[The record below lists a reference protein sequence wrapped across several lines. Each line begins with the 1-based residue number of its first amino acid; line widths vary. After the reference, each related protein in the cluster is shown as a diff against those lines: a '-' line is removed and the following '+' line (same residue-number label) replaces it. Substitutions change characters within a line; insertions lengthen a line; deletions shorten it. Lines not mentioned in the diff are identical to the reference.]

1 MMSKL
6 KTTLFSERGMNATN
20 FVFFLLI
27 CILRGNWSIAA
38 ALLWGVY
45 LIFAVKL
52 APTKAGRI
60 VNTLLLIFVAVML
73 ALNAI
78 HRLVV

>member
-1 MMSKL
+1 MMTKL
-6 KTTLFSERGMNATN
+6 KDTLFSERGMNATSS
-20 FVFFLLI
+20 VFFLLL
-27 CILRGNWSIAA
+27 CVLRGDWSIAA
-38 ALLWGVY
+38 ALLWDIY

-60 VNTLLLIFVAVML
+60 VNTLLLVFVAVML

-78 HRLVV
+78 HRLAV